1 SPPRPTSKKP
11 FFLTKKKPLTHL
23 DLQAKNFSTSRKK
36 NLEMG
41 NAKYQNLADDL
52 GLPSAH
58 VRDVVEN
65 YFQEN
70 EEWLCDRGNHSKWNA
85 VRVDRLIATKT
96 IATDK
101 WLSKAVELG
110 DSLGV
115 QTANIERAA
124 LHSLHNLLKKKVDEK
139 LAVRAKHARGA
150 AKDMA
155 AQMKQGA
162 AQMDL
167 EAARKA
173 LEASTTIVDAAD
185 QVMAAAEIRTDGATL
200 EAAASQTRSDA
211 AEHEMQLIDH
221 RTVGA
226 LREEAAS
233 NVRYSAAKGEEAAA
247 NLRQSTAQGEEELM
261 KRVAALKL
269 KAAEDEAEAARL
281 HLARAK
287 HLYTDATA
295 SGSRSD
301 RTTSTASTSSSG
313 ASRRPD
319 RLPSGKGRRFGRGVP
334 GPGRSTTQDRGA
346 SGSSTEVADEQDAVM
361 AERLRQFKVSGDP
374 KRKARK

>member
-1 SPPRPTSKKP
+1 
-11 FFLTKKKPLTHL
+11 
-23 DLQAKNFSTSRKK
+23 
-36 NLEMG
+36 MG
-41 NAKYQNLADDL
+41 NAKYQELADDL
-52 GLPSAH
+52 GLSCAV
-58 VRDVVEN
+58 VRDVIEN
-65 YFQEN
+65 YFQDN
-70 EEWLCDRGNHSKWNA
+70 QEWLCDRGNHSKWNA

-115 QTANIERAA
+115 QTANIDRPA

-139 LAVRAKHARGA
+139 LAVRAKHARDA

-155 AQMKQGA
+155 AQMEQ
-162 AQMDL
+162 

-173 LEASTTIVDAAD
+173 LEDSTTIVDAAD
-185 QVMAAAEIRTDGATL
+185 QVMAPAEIRTDGATL

-211 AEHEMQLIDH
+211 AEHEMQLIEH

-226 LREEAAS
+226 LREEEAS

-247 NLRQSTAQGEEELM
+247 NLRQSTAQGVEEVM

-269 KAAEDEAEAARL
+269 KAAEDEAETAAL
-281 HLARAK
+281 YLARAK
-287 HLYTDATA
+287 HLCTDATA

-301 RTTSTASTSSSG
+301 RTTST
-313 ASRRPD
+313 RR
-319 RLPSGKGRRFGRGVP
+319 
-334 GPGRSTTQDRGA
+334 RS
-346 SGSSTEVADEQDAVM
+346 M
-361 AERLRQFKVSGDP
+361 
-374 KRKARK
+374 